1 MGINT
6 ATQKFKENITKII
19 NESRLPAVNILLVL
33 EGIQREVV
41 EVYHQQLQQEQEED
55 TAEED

>member
-6 ATQKFKENITKII
+6 ATQKFKENIAKII
-19 NESRLPAVNILLVL
+19 NESGLPAVNILLVL

-41 EVYHQQLQQEQEED
+41 EVYHRQLHQEQEED